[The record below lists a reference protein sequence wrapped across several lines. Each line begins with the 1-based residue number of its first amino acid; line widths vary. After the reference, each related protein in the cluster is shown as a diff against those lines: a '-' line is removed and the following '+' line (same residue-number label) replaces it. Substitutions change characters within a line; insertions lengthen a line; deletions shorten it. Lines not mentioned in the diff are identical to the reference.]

1 MTFFKIFDILM
12 NLTEQVGG
20 GERRGE
26 ERRGVSK
33 VDVSS
38 LMLIA
43 PTSTFNRQN
52 QTATT
57 SCAVCLVLGDG
68 AMELFVVWVYI
79 AGPAL

>member
-1 MTFFKIFDILM
+1 M
-12 NLTEQVGG
+12 
-20 GERRGE
+20 
-26 ERRGVSK
+26 
-33 VDVSS
+33 DVSS

-79 AGPAL
+79 AVSPDQLYNELHFLPVNSGDAVREFSTFLGQTGNFL